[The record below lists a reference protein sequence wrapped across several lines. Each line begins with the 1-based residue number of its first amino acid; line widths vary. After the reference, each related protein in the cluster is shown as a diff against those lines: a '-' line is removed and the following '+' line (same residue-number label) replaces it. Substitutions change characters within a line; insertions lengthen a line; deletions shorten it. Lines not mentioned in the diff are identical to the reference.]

1 MRTILQWLNPQI
13 FKVMVLRKCSSDKVV
28 CVSVFFFVRTEGF
41 LILVVFVFIF
51 LGEIVK
57 GGNEMGGR
65 KFGVETRQ
73 TRRALGVISENVVEA
88 QKHPCVANKRGLSE

>member
-1 MRTILQWLNPQI
+1 M
-13 FKVMVLRKCSSDKVV
+13 
-28 CVSVFFFVRTEGF
+28 
-41 LILVVFVFIF
+41 FVFIF

-73 TRRALGVISENVVEA
+73 TRRALGVISQNVVEA